1 MKTNFKGFVSLREP
15 AKSKNKQTKK
25 NPHNNLDIYS
35 LKKKISLN
43 VKDFSL
49 FSDNQKM

>member
-25 NPHNNLDIYS
+25 TPTIILTFIH
-35 LKKKISLN
+35 
-43 VKDFSL
+43 
-49 FSDNQKM
+49 

>member
-25 NPHNNLDIYS
+25 PHNNLDIYS
-35 LKKKISLN
+35 LKKKTH
-43 VKDFSL
+43 
-49 FSDNQKM
+49 